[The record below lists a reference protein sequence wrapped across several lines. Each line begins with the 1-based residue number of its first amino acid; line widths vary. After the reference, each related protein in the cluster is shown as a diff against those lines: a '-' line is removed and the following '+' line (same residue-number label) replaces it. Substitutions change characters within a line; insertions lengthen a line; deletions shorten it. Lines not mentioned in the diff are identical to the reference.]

1 MNKNL
6 HGRQIGNRTKIKVLF
21 TGIIETLGEVTQ
33 LQNEGSNLH
42 ITIKS
47 SISKD
52 LKIDQSVAH
61 NGVCLTVVNV
71 REETHTVTAIAET
84 LQKSNIGSLKVNSLV
99 NLERCMQ
106 MNGRLDGHIVQGHVD
121 QTAIC
126 TNLEVERGSWVFTFQ
141 YDSNLGNITVEKGS
155 ICVNGISLTV
165 VNSGF
170 NHFSVAIIPYT
181 FENTNLKNVKP
192 NDTVNLEFDI
202 IGKYV
207 AKMMAN
213 R

>member
-1 MNKNL
+1 
-6 HGRQIGNRTKIKVLF
+6 
-21 TGIIETLGEVTQ
+21 
-33 LQNEGSNLH
+33 
-42 ITIKS
+42 
-47 SISKD
+47 
-52 LKIDQSVAH
+52 
-61 NGVCLTVVNV
+61 
-71 REETHTVTAIAET
+71 
-84 LQKSNIGSLKVNSLV
+84 
-99 NLERCMQ
+99 

-181 FENTNLKNVKP
+181 FENTNLKNIKP